1 MKYCAPAHNC
11 RTITIATPGPIDYPV
26 VSYLLTIGNLAPE
39 GLCHWTPDS
48 STLNHKVDNV
58 EQ

>member
-48 STLNHKVDNV
+48 STLN
-58 EQ
+58 QC